1 MNAETDS
8 SKLMEEEFFMGMRKC
23 AGIDL
28 IVFKEKW
35 RIDPLE
41 GKGDMISELTAN
53 GFIILEDD
61 NTRLRFTPR
70 GFLVSN
76 EILQKFLG

>member
-1 MNAETDS
+1 M
-8 SKLMEEEFFMGMRKC
+8 KLMEEEFFMGMRKC

-28 IVFKEKW
+28 AGFKEKW
-35 RIDPLE
+35 GADPLD
-41 GKGDMISELTAN
+41 GKGETISELVSD
-53 GFIILEDD
+53 GFLILDDD
-61 NTRLRFTPR
+61 NARLRFNPR